1 MTNFKPFS
9 TSRLARLTACF
20 LFFILASFTPPQ
32 NKKIKIYLVGDS
44 TMCLY
49 DKTRFPQEGWGMPFA
64 NFFDSSVQIDNRA
77 RGGRSS
83 RSFMAEKLWQPIL
96 DSLQEGD
103 YVLIQFGHNDPANS
117 ADHPDRKTT
126 PEEFG
131 KFLTQYVTEARSKKA
146 IPILI
151 TPVTLRKFDKDGKVM
166 ETHAPYSQVM
176 MDVAAANKVPL
187 IDLDGKSRELVQKL
201 GPDFS
206 KYLYLDFEPGDT
218 PNYPR
223 GYHDLT
229 HFCDF
234 GARKMAE
241 IVLNEIRAQ
250 NLELANHI
258 VKQAAPGGAKPKP
271 TN

>member
-1 MTNFKPFS
+1 MNNFNTLHS
-9 TSRLARLTACF
+9 SRMARIAAC
-20 LFFILASFTPPQ
+20 LFFIILVSFIPP
-32 NKKIKIYLVGDS
+32 NEKKIKVYLVGDS

-49 DKTRFPQEGWGMPFA
+49 DKSRFPQEGWGMPFA
-64 NFFDSSVQIDNRA
+64 EFFDSSVQIENKA

-83 RSFMAEKLWQPIL
+83 RSFIAEKLWQPIV

-131 KFLTQYVTEARSKKA
+131 KYLTQYINEARSKKA
-146 IPILI
+146 NPILI
-151 TPVTLRKFDKDGKVM
+151 TPVTQRKFDKDGKVM
-166 ETHAPYSQVM
+166 ETHVPYSRVM
-176 MDVAAANKVPL
+176 MEVAAANKVPL
-187 IDLDGKSRELVQKL
+187 IDLDGKSRELVQKM

-206 KYLYLDFEPGDT
+206 KYLYLDFEPGET

-234 GARKMAE
+234 GARKMAK
-241 IVLNEIRAQ
+241 IVLNEIKAQ
-250 NLELANHI
+250 NLPLASHI
-258 VKQAAPGGAKPKP
+258 VK
-271 TN
+271 